1 MGENEEATLRTLSSH
16 RKLID
21 SLIDQHHGRFVNS
34 AGDSVLAEFASVV
47 NAVQCAVEIQT
58 TLTSENA
65 NTPPERR
72 MEFRIGVNLGDVMV
86 DGAQIYGDGVNV
98 AARLESLADPGGI
111 CISAKVHEEI
121 GDKLPLGYQDVG
133 EQTVKNIAKP
143 VRVFRVLPGAGA
155 STTSKT
161 QRVARKYLRRGVFSV
176 AGLVIIAAT
185 VVLVQHLSLRPP
197 ATTAS
202 IPPVRSPALTL
213 PDKPSIA
220 VLPFT
225 NMSGDRDQ
233 EYFSDGITDDLTTA
247 LSRLPD
253 LFVIA
258 RTSAF
263 TYKGKAAKVQDI
275 GRELGVAYVLEGSVR
290 KADNQVRITAQ
301 LVDAASGEHLWA
313 EHYDRP
319 LKNIFSLQDEIVRR
333 IVMTLNLQLGLW
345 DKYGLLVTKRTD
357 SLEAYDDF
365 LRGLEYA
372 QSATKAGNEQ
382 AERLYQK
389 ATELD
394 ANYSDAFAHL
404 SFTYL
409 LDWGWQ
415 WSHDVYDLDRA
426 LELGQ
431 HATALDDTQSLAH
444 ALLGATYLFK
454 RQHDQALAE
463 GQRAI
468 DLDANFAPA
477 YFWMAETLV
486 YSGKPAEAVG
496 MAQKAMRLDPRNQD
510 LYLREIGRAYN
521 RMGRYAEAVPV
532 LKRYLARYPNQLAG
546 HAALVITY
554 VELGRDADGRAE
566 VAEILRISPGA
577 SVEGFKK
584 INPDIDRNRVE
595 HVLEDLR
602 KAGLK

>member
-1 MGENEEATLRTLSSH
+1 
-16 RKLID
+16 
-21 SLIDQHHGRFVNS
+21 
-34 AGDSVLAEFASVV
+34 
-47 NAVQCAVEIQT
+47 
-58 TLTSENA
+58 
-65 NTPPERR
+65 
-72 MEFRIGVNLGDVMV
+72 
-86 DGAQIYGDGVNV
+86 
-98 AARLESLADPGGI
+98 
-111 CISAKVHEEI
+111 
-121 GDKLPLGYQDVG
+121 
-133 EQTVKNIAKP
+133 
-143 VRVFRVLPGAGA
+143 
-155 STTSKT
+155 
-161 QRVARKYLRRGVFSV
+161 
-176 AGLVIIAAT
+176 
-185 VVLVQHLSLRPP
+185 
-197 ATTAS
+197 
-202 IPPVRSPALTL
+202 
-213 PDKPSIA
+213 
-220 VLPFT
+220 
-225 NMSGDRDQ
+225 MSGDRDQ

-382 AERLYQK
+382 AQRLYQK

-415 WSHDVYDLDRA
+415 WSHDVHDLDRA